1 MYGWYLKRDGGGKKL
16 YLTKHRNMRVVRI
29 KNESVYNMT
38 KEKFLEILNSINRGE
53 VIKIGYKI

>member
-1 MYGWYLKRDGGGKKL
+1 
-16 YLTKHRNMRVVRI
+16 MRVVRI